1 MSSTDF
7 IASIPLTVKLCL
19 PVYAKLASG
28 HYRPIELE
36 MMSKVKV
43 TPWQSPFDP
52 SFAAELQQRL
62 RRMRWCDA
70 VAVDWSY
77 GTPAKPLQ
85 ALVDYWQTGYDW
97 QRAAARINSLPHFRA
112 TIDGFDVHFLHF
124 KGKAP
129 SPQALLLINGWP
141 SSFVEYGKLASM
153 LADPAAFG
161 GSAELAFDVV
171 IPAHPGFGY
180 SGRPSIPNQ
189 VQAVE
194 LFHRLMIDGLGYSDY
209 MISGTDLGAGVAT
222 RMALAYPDP
231 VRGLHIS
238 AVVDPSLDASTAPLT
253 AEEIAYQ
260 AKVQQWSADEG
271 AYLHLQATRPQTVAY
286 ALNDTPVGLA
296 SWILEKFHFWSD
308 AGSDLFEVFPAD
320 MLLDNVNIYW
330 STETIASSMRY
341 YYEARHH
348 RAPLGTGAYVT
359 VPTAVCMW
367 PKDLVLAPKTW
378 AQRFYNVQQYTVQ
391 PHGGHFPAWE
401 QPQLYAADLR
411 AFLVSVRTAGV

>member
-1 MSSTDF
+1 MS
-7 IASIPLTVKLCL
+7 
-19 PVYAKLASG
+19 
-28 HYRPIELE
+28 
-36 MMSKVKV
+36 
-43 TPWQSPFDP
+43 
-52 SFAAELQQRL
+52 
-62 RRMRWCDA
+62 
-70 VAVDWSY
+70 
-77 GTPAKPLQ
+77 AKPLR
-85 ALVDYWQTGYDW
+85 ALVDYWKTGYDW

-124 KGKAP
+124 KGKGP
-129 SPQALLLINGWP
+129 SPQALLLTNGWP

-180 SGRPSIPNQ
+180 SSRPSSPNQ
-189 VQAVE
+189 IQTVA
-194 LFHRLMIDGLGYSDY
+194 LFHRLMSEGLGYSDY
-209 MISGTDLGAGVAT
+209 MVSGTDLGAGVGT
-222 RMALAYPDP
+222 RMALAYPDA

-238 AVVDPSLDASTAPLT
+238 AVVDPPLDATTAPLT

-308 AGSDLFEVFPAD
+308 AGSDLFEVFPPD
-320 MLLDNVNIYW
+320 MLLDNLNIYW
-330 STETIASSMRY
+330 ATETIASSMRY

-348 RAPLGTGAYVT
+348 RAPLRAGDYVK

-367 PKDLVLAPKTW
+367 PKDLVIAPKTW
-378 AQRFYNVQQYTVQ
+378 AQRFYKVQQYTVQ

-401 QPQLYAADLR
+401 QPQLYAEDLR
-411 AFLVSVRTAGV
+411 SFLTGLRAAEG